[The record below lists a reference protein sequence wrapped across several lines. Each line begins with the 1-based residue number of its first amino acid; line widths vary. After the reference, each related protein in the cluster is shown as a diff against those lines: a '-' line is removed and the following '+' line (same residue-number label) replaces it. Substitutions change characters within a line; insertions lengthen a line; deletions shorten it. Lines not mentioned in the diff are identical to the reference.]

1 MKTVDVF
8 WSSLGSQLWI
18 DAPRYPELQEIKS
31 AEDFG
36 RAFEK
41 SNRNNDLVI
50 FIDEF
55 DDLLSGNNDVK
66 DSFMKTVYDIK
77 KAETSAIRSV
87 VVIISPFSILYL
99 NTKEPDISPFE
110 IEGFQSPNLILEE
123 VQLLYKEYA
132 DENNLIIDPKII
144 EDIYMRTNGYVKLV
158 GKLCE
163 IKLIISLHD
172 SGISFARIIDD
183 HLIGKLVTIGGSVS
197 QSGKT
202 SLLGLL

>member
-1 MKTVDVF
+1 MIGLNIKTVDIF

-18 DAPRYPELQEIKS
+18 DAPRYSELQEIKS

-36 RAFEK
+36 LAFEK
-41 SNRNNDLVI
+41 SNQNNDLVI

-66 DSFMKTVYDIK
+66 DLFMKMVYDIK

-110 IEGFQSPNLILEE
+110 IERF
-123 VQLLYKEYA
+123 
-132 DENNLIIDPKII
+132 
-144 EDIYMRTNGYVKLV
+144 
-158 GKLCE
+158 
-163 IKLIISLHD
+163 
-172 SGISFARIIDD
+172 
-183 HLIGKLVTIGGSVS
+183 
-197 QSGKT
+197 
-202 SLLGLL
+202 

>member
-1 MKTVDVF
+1 
-8 WSSLGSQLWI
+8 
-18 DAPRYPELQEIKS
+18 
-31 AEDFG
+31 
-36 RAFEK
+36 
-41 SNRNNDLVI
+41 LVI

-158 GKLCE
+158 GKL
-163 IKLIISLHD
+163 
-172 SGISFARIIDD
+172 
-183 HLIGKLVTIGGSVS
+183 
-197 QSGKT
+197 
-202 SLLGLL
+202 